1 MPKTYSNLYPKI
13 ITWENLYFAYSLAA
27 KGKRYRND
35 ALLFRD
41 RLEENLAGLQDHLTW
56 ESWRPSPYKAFTVY
70 EPKERLIMA
79 PSFPDRVAHHA
90 LVNVISPL
98 LEKKFIFDSYACRNG
113 KGMHASAHRVQDFL
127 RAAKRKWGRVYV
139 LKADISRYFPSV
151 SAAVLS
157 GIISRTIRD
166 RKVLSLCRMIIDH
179 GSEAGRGMPVGSL
192 TSQLWANIYMD
203 QLDHIAKERESIQ
216 YYVRYMDDWV
226 VIGPTKAWLWEK
238 LETLTGFLSDTLRL
252 KLNPKTGIFPASHGV
267 DFCGYRIWD
276 THILPRKRNVRRAKE
291 RFRRLNRAHRA
302 GRVSRTRVLS
312 SVASFIGYMKH
323 CSGDM
328 SARSALQYAAIG

>member
-1 MPKTYSNLYPKI
+1 MPKTYNNLYPKI
-13 ITWENLYFAYSLAA
+13 ITWENLYSAYSLAA

-56 ESWRPSPYKAFTVY
+56 ETWRPSPYKAFTVY

-98 LEKKFIFDSYACRNG
+98 FEKKFIFDSYACRNG
-113 KGMHASAHRVQDFL
+113 KGMHAAAHRVQDFL
-127 RAAKRKWGRVYV
+127 RAGKRKWGRAYV

-151 SAAVLS
+151 SAAALS
-157 GIISRTIRD
+157 GIILRTIRD
-166 RKVLSLCRMIIDH
+166 SKVLSLCRTIIDH
-179 GSEAGRGMPVGSL
+179 GANRGTGMPVGSL

-203 QLDHIAKERESIQ
+203 QLDHIAKEREGIK
-216 YYVRYMDDWV
+216 YYARYMDDWV

-238 LETLTGFLSDTLRL
+238 LRVLTGFLSDALKL

-276 THILPRKRNVRRAKE
+276 THIRPRKRNVRRAKE
-291 RFRRLNRAHRA
+291 RFCRLARAYSA
-302 GRVSRTRVLS
+302 GRVSMRMIMAS
-312 SVASFIGYMKH
+312 IASFIGYMKH
-323 CSGDM
+323 CSGAD
-328 SARSALQYAAIG
+328 STRSALRYIDIK